1 MATTVF
7 LSVPDG
13 RHGLVYP
20 TSGGVHRASLH
31 MHHCGAL
38 GRSLRQN
45 EEEEAV
51 YLTEVGKR
59 AI

>member
-1 MATTVF
+1 MADTVQRIPRQEACF
-7 LSVPDG
+7 IRLL
-13 RHGLVYP
+13 R
-20 TSGGVHRASLH
+20 

-51 YLTEVGKR
+51 YLAEGYNLPYC
-59 AI
+59 